1 MKVEFLTWVKK
12 IDTHKRHKLHAFI
25 YRVKNH
31 HLYSGEKKMRKTYR
45 DIISSIYSA
54 ALEAKLKVEPKRETV
69 DTHSHGIIRCNLSY
83 IQRVKLRVD
92 LECG

>member
-1 MKVEFLTWVKK
+1 
-12 IDTHKRHKLHAFI
+12 
-25 YRVKNH
+25 
-31 HLYSGEKKMRKTYR
+31 MRQTYR